1 MRDVHLTFDPIGSA
15 WLVAALVIVL
25 LVLLALGPARDK
37 VTRRRR
43 EVLVGLRIATII
55 LTLLALLR
63 PTLIHTTTTKQSAEL
78 IVLADQ
84 SRSMQVDDAAGK
96 KTRWEML
103 RTTLSDAAPAFA
115 RLSEELE
122 IKGFG
127 FDIDLHTLNFGP
139 QGFEL
144 PEKPTGEQ
152 TAMGIA
158 LEEMLR
164 QESGKR
170 LAGVVLLGDGAQRAL
185 PPRDMPP
192 QLPARRLA
200 DLGYPLYTVAFGQ
213 GRGQGQARDVAV
225 EALLVPSTVF
235 VKNRLD
241 ASGTVRIDGYVNLS
255 MPVQLLF
262 ETEPGMMTPVGA
274 KQISAR
280 ADGQR
285 VPVELDYIPSIPGE
299 FKVTMRVPPQPGE
312 LVTSNNEMSTFITVL
327 KGGLNVLYIEGTARV
342 ESKFLRRAIDA
353 SPDIKLDYLRIDARK
368 PETKPSDLA
377 ERFKPGKYDVYFLGD
392 IDSSA
397 FTSEELGQLAAVVER
412 GAGLMM
418 LGGFHSFGAGGYGRT
433 PLANVLPIGIDR
445 LERQNFDEPLRTD
458 LHLAGRPKMKP
469 TQIGLTQSLMQ
480 LASRDRNASVWAEL
494 PPLEG
499 ANRFRAL
506 KPGAQVL
513 AENEA
518 QQPLLV
524 AKDYGLGRVL
534 AFAGDS
540 TWRWWMTGYEVPH
553 RRFWRQTIL
562 WLARKDESSEGKVSI
577 VLDQRRF
584 APGARV
590 EFTAFAHTPEGEAIP
605 DAVFTAD
612 VLAPTKQTLPVRH
625 RKQGDGI
632 QGMFLET
639 EAPGDYVLHV
649 AATHNGMPV
658 GEARARF
665 LVYEQDLELDN
676 PAADRALLESLAAMT
691 GGKSIPPEQL
701 GSLLDELKAATDKLQ
716 VEIQSKQSL
725 WDTWPFF
732 LAFVALLAVEWYLR
746 KKWGLV

>member
-1 MRDVHLTFDPIGSA
+1 
-15 WLVAALVIVL
+15 
-25 LVLLALGPARDK
+25 
-37 VTRRRR
+37 
-43 EVLVGLRIATII
+43 
-55 LTLLALLR
+55 
-63 PTLIHTTTTKQSAEL
+63 
-78 IVLADQ
+78 
-84 SRSMQVDDAAGK
+84 
-96 KTRWEML
+96 
-103 RTTLSDAAPAFA
+103 
-115 RLSEELE
+115 
-122 IKGFG
+122 
-127 FDIDLHTLNFGP
+127 
-139 QGFEL
+139 
-144 PEKPTGEQ
+144 
-152 TAMGIA
+152 
-158 LEEMLR
+158 
-164 QESGKR
+164 
-170 LAGVVLLGDGAQRAL
+170 
-185 PPRDMPP
+185 
-192 QLPARRLA
+192 
-200 DLGYPLYTVAFGQ
+200 
-213 GRGQGQARDVAV
+213 
-225 EALLVPSTVF
+225 
-235 VKNRLD
+235 
-241 ASGTVRIDGYVNLS
+241 
-255 MPVQLLF
+255 
-262 ETEPGMMTPVGA
+262 
-274 KQISAR
+274 
-280 ADGQR
+280 
-285 VPVELDYIPSIPGE
+285 
-299 FKVTMRVPPQPGE
+299 
-312 LVTSNNEMSTFITVL
+312 MSTFITVL

-368 PETKPSDLA
+368 PETKPADLA
-377 ERFKPGKYDVYFLGD
+377 ERFKPGKYDVYILGD

-445 LERQNFDEPLRTD
+445 LERQNFGEPLRTD

-590 EFTAFAHTPEGEAIP
+590 EFTAIAHTPEGEAIP

-612 VLAPTKQTLPVRH
+612 VLTPTKQTLPVRH

-632 QGMFLET
+632 QGAFLEA
-639 EAPGDYVLHV
+639 EVPGDYVLHV
-649 AATHNGMPV
+649 SATHNGMPV

-691 GGKSIPPEQL
+691 GGKSIAPEQL
-701 GSLLDELKAATDKLQ
+701 GSLLDELKVATDKLQ

-732 LAFVALLAVEWYLR
+732 LAFVGLLAVEWYLR